1 MSSYTYKNI
10 LIVERGTTNEVVIAL
25 VKTTY
30 NIWFDVS
37 TADCLYDKIILF
49 YDPSAPTTSS
59 NDTFT
64 EIDSQWKPPNL
75 TPVGFMHVM
84 SCDKFSI
91 KVTKC
96 RFPKHEDFAQEMRT
110 FWQYIAESLRARG
123 MANIDAYGVF
133 TIYWDKDTV
142 APYANMVREV
152 GLMTNFVDYSHTF
165 RDIEIRIASASAL
178 PKNVL
183 ASICP
188 TAPTTNMF
196 GPPAT
201 APTTSMFGPPA
212 TTPPTTSMFGPPA
225 TTPPTT
231 SMFGPPATTPNMFGP
246 PATTAPNM
254 FGQRTTAPNMFG
266 QGTTAPN
273 MFGQGTTAPTTT
285 GFGFGTSPATTTGF
299 GCTSSMFPACNGF
312 ARPTPAATN
321 FMFRK

>member
-188 TAPTTNMF
+188 TPT
-196 GPPAT
+196 PT
-201 APTTSMFGPPA
+201 APTTS
-212 TTPPTTSMFGPPA
+212 
-225 TTPPTT
+225 
-231 SMFGPPATTPNMFGP
+231 MFGP